1 MSSSLCSLFA
11 TVDVRMSGS
20 GVETRTSRHPDIC
33 PLQTNPCLDESG
45 MSGEISRFQRSFT
58 DNQVL
63 FTDFRNP
70 ILRTL
75 LTALPAR
82 SLEVA
87 YEDLRL
93 TL

>member
-1 MSSSLCSLFA
+1 M
-11 TVDVRMSGS
+11 
-20 GVETRTSRHPDIC
+20 P
-33 PLQTNPCLDESG
+33 
-45 MSGEISRFQRSFT
+45 GEISRFQRSFT